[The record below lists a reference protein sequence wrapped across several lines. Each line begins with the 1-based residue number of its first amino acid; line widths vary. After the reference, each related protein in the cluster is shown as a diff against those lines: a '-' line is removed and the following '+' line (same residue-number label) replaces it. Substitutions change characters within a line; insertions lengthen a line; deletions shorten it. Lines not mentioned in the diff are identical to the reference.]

1 MDYIKVKSNS
11 DTWSD
16 VKTTYVKT
24 DIGWKP
30 VKLMYKKVDDT
41 TWIPLVPGNAP
52 TIFKV
57 TPNPVPAVNNT
68 SAITTISGSNFTSNM
83 IVQIAYIPAGL
94 INGITP
100 QNPIIK
106 NITGS
111 ELTVIDEYTLRFAT
125 PKGYASASGQIA
137 VINSQG
143 IHGNILPY
151 KFSPNYTLTKNGT
164 TVSVNTGFLNGTL
177 TVSDRISG
185 VRKIKLNFNGTGSF
199 TIRTNFNGNI
209 WPFQVIFPDGY
220 NVNDSINIGRTS
232 RG

>member
-1 MDYIKVKSNS
+1 MDYIKVKSNPN
-11 DTWSD
+11 TWSD

-24 DIGWKP
+24 DTGWKP
-30 VKLMYKKVDDT
+30 VKLMYTKIDNT
-41 TWIPLVPGNAP
+41 TWVPMIPGNTP

-57 TPNPVPAVNNT
+57 TPNPVPAINNT
-68 SAITTISGSNFTSNM
+68 SAITTISGSNFTPNM
-83 IVQIAYIPAGL
+83 IVQIAYIPSS
-94 INGITP
+94 ITL

-111 ELTVIDEYTLRFAT
+111 ELTVINEYTLRFAT
-125 PKGYASASGQIA
+125 PKGYASASGQIV

-143 IHGNILPY
+143 IPGNILSY
-151 KFSPNYTLTKNGT
+151 AFSPNYTLTKNGT

-220 NVNDSINIGRTS
+220 TVNDSINTGRTR